1 MGEKLKES
9 ETQTLVALQMEYEA
23 IRSEI
28 ILLMNEQ
35 NTHIA
40 SLFVMGITILGLGY
54 TLEEPNWLS
63 CMHVI
68 SPFPNSC

>member
-68 SPFPNSC
+68 SPFTNSC